1 MLRRIILPLLCL
13 VLLLPACKEEPE
25 IPAEL
30 KAINKAIESDK
41 PGIYYMLQDY
51 KPKARRQPEA
61 VRMYYDYLTIKYEDQ
76 ISFRHP
82 SDSLIKGIVHYYEKK
97 NDRRMLPE
105 VYYLAGRVYA
115 SFGDALRGLDY
126 YQQALDASA
135 AQGNEKLMQRI
146 YFQMGH
152 IFLHQDVYDEALNAQ
167 RKALGYKHL
176 AVDSVS
182 EVFIL
187 KDLGATYAAQGKTD
201 SAFLYYQEALRKA
214 ETACNA
220 SVRFYVKEDMAALHL
235 RLGEY
240 DKAWRLLDAPPAD
253 MDASV
258 QATLYRL
265 KAQLFHR
272 TGQPD
277 SALYYCRLLTRE
289 GSSVY
294 DRQAASLEMAGIFTG
309 QGRFQD
315 AVNQYCQYVTYTDSV
330 QKLIRTAA
338 ISKAQST
345 YNYRLRERENNQ
357 LKLKNAE
364 QRTLI
369 LVYLLA
375 GVLITGGGT
384 VYLLHLRTSRQKQNE
399 RIKELERQQE
409 EQYTRSRAYIEQNNA
424 VIRQLET
431 RLASTSADNTRMRER
446 LQTQQEQLRQR
457 NIRAEAEMRQQELAL
472 HTFRQSDI
480 YIRFHQATDFSELSE
495 TDWQELQ
502 RTIDETFNRFT
513 ARLYAL
519 SPLNEREL
527 RICLLV
533 KAEIQPTGI
542 AQLTGRVK
550 STITSA
556 RKNLFEKLYGKKG
569 SAEDFDRFIRAF

>member
-51 KPKARRQPEA
+51 KPKARKQPEA
-61 VRMYYDYLTIKYEDQ
+61 VRMYYDFLTIKYEDQ

-82 SDSLIKGIVHYYEKK
+82 SDSLIKGIVHYYEEK

-152 IFLHQDVYDEALNAQ
+152 IFLHQDVYGEALNAQ

-220 SVRFYVKEDMAALHL
+220 YVRFYVKEDIAALHL
-235 RLGEY
+235 RLDEY
-240 DKAWRLLDAPPAD
+240 DKAWHLLDAPPAD

-294 DRQAASLEMAGIFTG
+294 DRQAASLEMAGIFTE

>member
-201 SAFLYYQEALRKA
+201 SAFLYYQEALWKA

>member
-51 KPKARRQPEA
+51 KPKVQRQPEA
-61 VRMYYDYLTIKYEDQ
+61 VRMYYDFLTIKYEDQ

-82 SDSLIKGIVHYYEKK
+82 SDSLIKGIVHYYEEK

-152 IFLHQDVYDEALNAQ
+152 IFLHQDVYGEALNAQ

-201 SAFLYYQEALRKA
+201 SAFLYYQEALQKA

-220 SVRFYVKEDMAALHL
+220 SVRFYVKEDIAALHL

-240 DKAWRLLDAPPAD
+240 DKAWHLLDAPPAE

-309 QGRFQD
+309 QERFQD
-315 AVNQYCQYVTYTDSV
+315 AVNQYRQYVIYTDSV

-364 QRTLI
+364 QHTLI

-375 GVLITGGGT
+375 GVLIVGGGT
-384 VYLLHLRTSRQKQNE
+384 IYLLYLRTSRQKQNE

-424 VIRQLET
+424 IIRQLET
-431 RLASTSADNTRMRER
+431 RLASTSADNTQMRER

-480 YIRFHQATDFSELSE
+480 YIRFHQAADFCELSE
-495 TDWQELQ
+495 ADWQVLQ
-502 RTIDETFNRFT
+502 HTIDETFNHFT

-556 RKNLFEKLYGKKG
+556 RKNLFEKLCGKKG

>member
-30 KAINKAIESDK
+30 RAINEAIESDK

>member
-1 MLRRIILPLLCL
+1 MLRKIILPLLCL

-51 KPKARRQPEA
+51 KPKARKQPEA

-472 HTFRQSDI
+472 YTFRQSDI

>member
-1 MLRRIILPLLCL
+1 MLRRII
-13 VLLLPACKEEPE
+13 
-25 IPAEL
+25 
-30 KAINKAIESDK
+30 
-41 PGIYYMLQDY
+41 
-51 KPKARRQPEA
+51 
-61 VRMYYDYLTIKYEDQ
+61 
-76 ISFRHP
+76 
-82 SDSLIKGIVHYYEKK
+82 
-97 NDRRMLPE
+97 
-105 VYYLAGRVYA
+105 
-115 SFGDALRGLDY
+115 
-126 YQQALDASA
+126 
-135 AQGNEKLMQRI
+135 
-146 YFQMGH
+146 
-152 IFLHQDVYDEALNAQ
+152 LHQDVYDEALNAQ

-201 SAFLYYQEALRKA
+201 SAFLYYQEALQKA

-220 SVRFYVKEDMAALHL
+220 SVRFYVKEDIAALHL

-240 DKAWRLLDAPPAD
+240 DKAWHLLDAPPAD

-424 VIRQLET
+424 IIRQLET
-431 RLASTSADNTRMRER
+431 RLASTSADNTQMRER

-480 YIRFHQATDFSELSE
+480 YIRFHQAADFSELSE

-556 RKNLFEKLYGKKG
+556 RKNLFEKLCGKKG

>member
-1 MLRRIILPLLCL
+1 MLRKIILPLLCL

-51 KPKARRQPEA
+51 KPKARKQPEA

-214 ETACNA
+214 ESACNA

>member
-30 KAINKAIESDK
+30 KAINEAIESDK

-51 KPKARRQPEA
+51 KPKARKQPEA
-61 VRMYYDYLTIKYEDQ
+61 VRMYYDYLAIKYEDQ

-152 IFLHQDVYDEALNAQ
+152 IFLHQDVYGEALNAQ

-220 SVRFYVKEDMAALHL
+220 SVRFYVKEDIAALHL

-240 DKAWRLLDAPPAD
+240 DKAWHLLDAPPAD

-294 DRQAASLEMAGIFTG
+294 DRQAASLEMAGIFTE

>member
-51 KPKARRQPEA
+51 KLKARRQPEA

>member
-30 KAINKAIESDK
+30 KAINEAIESDK

-51 KPKARRQPEA
+51 KPKARKQPEA
-61 VRMYYDYLTIKYEDQ
+61 VRMYYDYLAIKYEDQ

-152 IFLHQDVYDEALNAQ
+152 IFLHQDVYGEALNAQ

-220 SVRFYVKEDMAALHL
+220 SVRFYVKEDIAALHL

-240 DKAWRLLDAPPAD
+240 DKAWHLLDAPPAD

-424 VIRQLET
+424 IIRQLET

>member
-51 KPKARRQPEA
+51 KPKARKQPEA
-61 VRMYYDYLTIKYEDQ
+61 MRMYYDYLTIKYEDQ

-187 KDLGATYAAQGKTD
+187 KDLGATYAAQGKID

>member
-51 KPKARRQPEA
+51 KPKARKQPEA
-61 VRMYYDYLTIKYEDQ
+61 VRMYYDFLTIKYEDQ

-82 SDSLIKGIVHYYEKK
+82 SDSLIKGIVHYYEEK

-152 IFLHQDVYDEALNAQ
+152 IFLHQDVYGEALNAQ

-220 SVRFYVKEDMAALHL
+220 SVRFYVKEDIAALHL
-235 RLGEY
+235 RLDEY
-240 DKAWRLLDAPPAD
+240 DKAWHLLDAPPAD

-294 DRQAASLEMAGIFTG
+294 DRQAASLEMAGIFTE

>member
-1 MLRRIILPLLCL
+1 MLRKIILPLLCL

-51 KPKARRQPEA
+51 KPKARKQPEA

>member
-13 VLLLPACKEEPE
+13 VLLLPACKDEPE

-51 KPKARRQPEA
+51 KPKARKQPEA
-61 VRMYYDYLTIKYEDQ
+61 VRMYYDFLTIKYEDQ

-82 SDSLIKGIVHYYEKK
+82 SDSLIKGIVHYYEEK

-152 IFLHQDVYDEALNAQ
+152 IFLHQDVYGEALNAQ

-201 SAFLYYQEALRKA
+201 SAFLYYQEALQKA

-220 SVRFYVKEDMAALHL
+220 SVRFYVKEDIAALHL

-240 DKAWRLLDAPPAD
+240 DKAWHLLDAPPAE

-309 QGRFQD
+309 QGRFSGCRQPIPP
-315 AVNQYCQYVTYTDSV
+315 
-330 QKLIRTAA
+330 IRHL
-338 ISKAQST
+338 
-345 YNYRLRERENNQ
+345 YRLGAKTYPYRCHQQGTIDLQ
-357 LKLKNAE
+357 LSVTRAGEQPAE
-364 QRTLI
+364 TEKRRAAHPDTGLPACWCAHRRRWYYLPALPAHQPAEAKRTYQRTG
-369 LVYLLA
+369 A
-375 GVLITGGGT
+375 PTG
-384 VYLLHLRTSRQKQNE
+384 
-399 RIKELERQQE
+399 
-409 EQYTRSRAYIEQNNA
+409 
-424 VIRQLET
+424 
-431 RLASTSADNTRMRER
+431 
-446 LQTQQEQLRQR
+446 
-457 NIRAEAEMRQQELAL
+457 
-472 HTFRQSDI
+472 
-480 YIRFHQATDFSELSE
+480 
-495 TDWQELQ
+495 
-502 RTIDETFNRFT
+502 RTIH
-513 ARLYAL
+513 
-519 SPLNEREL
+519 PKP
-527 RICLLV
+527 CLH
-533 KAEIQPTGI
+533 
-542 AQLTGRVK
+542 
-550 STITSA
+550 
-556 RKNLFEKLYGKKG
+556 
-569 SAEDFDRFIRAF
+569 

>member
-30 KAINKAIESDK
+30 RAINEAIESDK

-220 SVRFYVKEDMAALHL
+220 SVRFYVKEDIAALHL

>member
-51 KPKARRQPEA
+51 KPKARKQPEA
-61 VRMYYDYLTIKYEDQ
+61 VRMYYDFLTIKYEDQ

-82 SDSLIKGIVHYYEKK
+82 SDSLIKGIVHYYEEK

-152 IFLHQDVYDEALNAQ
+152 IFLHQDVYGEALNAQ

-201 SAFLYYQEALRKA
+201 SAFLYYQEALQKA

-220 SVRFYVKEDMAALHL
+220 SVRFYVKEDIAALHL

-240 DKAWRLLDAPPAD
+240 DKAWHLLDAPPAE

>member
-1 MLRRIILPLLCL
+1 M
-13 VLLLPACKEEPE
+13 
-25 IPAEL
+25 
-30 KAINKAIESDK
+30 
-41 PGIYYMLQDY
+41 
-51 KPKARRQPEA
+51 
-61 VRMYYDYLTIKYEDQ
+61 
-76 ISFRHP
+76 
-82 SDSLIKGIVHYYEKK
+82 IKGIVHYYEEK
-97 NDRRMLPE
+97 NERRMLPE

-152 IFLHQDVYDEALNAQ
+152 IFLHQDVYNEALNAQ

-220 SVRFYVKEDMAALHL
+220 SVRFYVKEDIAALHL

-240 DKAWRLLDAPPAD
+240 DKAWHLLDAPPAE

-294 DRQAASLEMAGIFTG
+294 DRQAASLEMAGIFTE

-424 VIRQLET
+424 IIRQLET
-431 RLASTSADNTRMRER
+431 RLASTSADNTQMRER

-480 YIRFHQATDFSELSE
+480 YIRFRQATDFSELSE

-556 RKNLFEKLYGKKG
+556 RKNLFEKLCGKKG

>member
-13 VLLLPACKEEPE
+13 MLLLPACKEEPK

-30 KAINKAIESDK
+30 KAINEAIESDK

-51 KPKARRQPEA
+51 KPKVQRQPEA
-61 VRMYYDYLTIKYEDQ
+61 VRMYYDFLTIKYEDQ

-82 SDSLIKGIVHYYEKK
+82 SDSLIKGIVHYYEEK
-97 NDRRMLPE
+97 NERRMLPE

-152 IFLHQDVYDEALNAQ
+152 IFLHQDVYNEALNAQ

-220 SVRFYVKEDMAALHL
+220 SVRFYVKEDIAALHL

-240 DKAWRLLDAPPAD
+240 DKAWHLLDAPPAD

-294 DRQAASLEMAGIFTG
+294 DRQEASLEMAGIFTE

>member
-1 MLRRIILPLLCL
+1 
-13 VLLLPACKEEPE
+13 
-25 IPAEL
+25 
-30 KAINKAIESDK
+30 
-41 PGIYYMLQDY
+41 
-51 KPKARRQPEA
+51 
-61 VRMYYDYLTIKYEDQ
+61 
-76 ISFRHP
+76 
-82 SDSLIKGIVHYYEKK
+82 
-97 NDRRMLPE
+97 
-105 VYYLAGRVYA
+105 
-115 SFGDALRGLDY
+115 
-126 YQQALDASA
+126 
-135 AQGNEKLMQRI
+135 
-146 YFQMGH
+146 
-152 IFLHQDVYDEALNAQ
+152 
-167 RKALGYKHL
+167 
-176 AVDSVS
+176 
-182 EVFIL
+182 
-187 KDLGATYAAQGKTD
+187 
-201 SAFLYYQEALRKA
+201 
-214 ETACNA
+214 
-220 SVRFYVKEDMAALHL
+220 
-235 RLGEY
+235 
-240 DKAWRLLDAPPAD
+240 

-409 EQYTRSRAYIEQNNA
+409 EQYTRSRAYIEQN
-424 VIRQLET
+424 
-431 RLASTSADNTRMRER
+431 
-446 LQTQQEQLRQR
+446 RQR

-556 RKNLFEKLYGKKG
+556 RKTGFLKV
-569 SAEDFDRFIRAF
+569 SANCPVFPLQMTRIIPCAV

>member
-61 VRMYYDYLTIKYEDQ
+61 MRMYYDYLTIKYEDQ

-105 VYYLAGRVYA
+105 IYYLAGRVYA

>member
-1 MLRRIILPLLCL
+1 MLRKIILPLLCL

-51 KPKARRQPEA
+51 KPKARKQPEA

-277 SALYYCRLLTRE
+277 SALYYCRLLPRE

>member
-82 SDSLIKGIVHYYEKK
+82 SDSLMTGLVQYYEKK
-97 NDRRMLPE
+97 TDRRMLPE

-294 DRQAASLEMAGIFTG
+294 DRQADSLEMAGIVTG

-369 LVYLLA
+369 LVYSLA
-375 GVLITGGGT
+375 GVLITGSGT

>member
-1 MLRRIILPLLCL
+1 
-13 VLLLPACKEEPE
+13 
-25 IPAEL
+25 
-30 KAINKAIESDK
+30 
-41 PGIYYMLQDY
+41 
-51 KPKARRQPEA
+51 
-61 VRMYYDYLTIKYEDQ
+61 
-76 ISFRHP
+76 
-82 SDSLIKGIVHYYEKK
+82 
-97 NDRRMLPE
+97 
-105 VYYLAGRVYA
+105 
-115 SFGDALRGLDY
+115 
-126 YQQALDASA
+126 
-135 AQGNEKLMQRI
+135 MQRI

-152 IFLHQDVYDEALNAQ
+152 IFLHQDVYGEALNAQ

-201 SAFLYYQEALRKA
+201 SAFLYYQEALQKA
-214 ETACNA
+214 ETTCNA

-240 DKAWRLLDAPPAD
+240 DKAWHLLDAPPAD

-357 LKLKNAE
+357 LKLKKRRAAHPDTGLPACRCTHHRRRHCLPAPPAHQPAE
-364 QRTLI
+364 AKRTYQRTG
-369 LVYLLA
+369 A
-375 GVLITGGGT
+375 PTG
-384 VYLLHLRTSRQKQNE
+384 
-399 RIKELERQQE
+399 
-409 EQYTRSRAYIEQNNA
+409 
-424 VIRQLET
+424 
-431 RLASTSADNTRMRER
+431 
-446 LQTQQEQLRQR
+446 
-457 NIRAEAEMRQQELAL
+457 
-472 HTFRQSDI
+472 
-480 YIRFHQATDFSELSE
+480 
-495 TDWQELQ
+495 
-502 RTIDETFNRFT
+502 RTIH
-513 ARLYAL
+513 
-519 SPLNEREL
+519 PKP
-527 RICLLV
+527 CLH
-533 KAEIQPTGI
+533 
-542 AQLTGRVK
+542 
-550 STITSA
+550 
-556 RKNLFEKLYGKKG
+556 
-569 SAEDFDRFIRAF
+569 

>member
-13 VLLLPACKEEPE
+13 VLLLPACKEEPK

-30 KAINKAIESDK
+30 KAINEAIESDK

-51 KPKARRQPEA
+51 KPKVQRQPEA

-76 ISFRHP
+76 ITFHHP

-240 DKAWRLLDAPPAD
+240 DKAWHLLDAPPAD

-424 VIRQLET
+424 IIRQLET
-431 RLASTSADNTRMRER
+431 RLASTSADNTQMRER

-480 YIRFHQATDFSELSE
+480 YIRFHQAADFCELSE
-495 TDWQELQ
+495 ADWQVLQ
-502 RTIDETFNRFT
+502 HTIDETFNHFT

-556 RKNLFEKLYGKKG
+556 RKNLFEKLCGKKG

>member
-30 KAINKAIESDK
+30 KAINEAIESDK

-51 KPKARRQPEA
+51 KPKARKQPEA
-61 VRMYYDYLTIKYEDQ
+61 VRMYYDYLAIKYEDQ

-240 DKAWRLLDAPPAD
+240 DKAWHLLDAPPAD

-294 DRQAASLEMAGIFTG
+294 DRQAASLEMAGIFTE

-424 VIRQLET
+424 IIRQLET

>member
-240 DKAWRLLDAPPAD
+240 DKAWHLLDAPPAD

>member
-51 KPKARRQPEA
+51 KPKARKQPEA
-61 VRMYYDYLTIKYEDQ
+61 MRMYYDYLTIKYEDQ

>member
-51 KPKARRQPEA
+51 KPKARKQPEA

-220 SVRFYVKEDMAALHL
+220 SVRFYVKEDIAALHL

>member
-30 KAINKAIESDK
+30 KAINEAIESDK

-51 KPKARRQPEA
+51 KPKARKQPEA
-61 VRMYYDYLTIKYEDQ
+61 VRMYYDYLAIKYEDQ

-240 DKAWRLLDAPPAD
+240 DKAWHLLDAPPAD

-424 VIRQLET
+424 IIRQLET

>member
-30 KAINKAIESDK
+30 KAINEAIESDK

-51 KPKARRQPEA
+51 KPKARKQPEA
-61 VRMYYDYLTIKYEDQ
+61 VRMYYDYLAIKYEDQ

-201 SAFLYYQEALRKA
+201 SAFLYYQEALQKA

-220 SVRFYVKEDMAALHL
+220 SVRFYVKEDIAALHL

-240 DKAWRLLDAPPAD
+240 DKAWHLLDAPPAE

-294 DRQAASLEMAGIFTG
+294 DRQAASLEMAGIFTE

-424 VIRQLET
+424 IIRQLET

>member
-13 VLLLPACKEEPE
+13 ALLLPACKEEPK

-30 KAINKAIESDK
+30 KAINEAIESDK

-51 KPKARRQPEA
+51 KPKVQRQPEA
-61 VRMYYDYLTIKYEDQ
+61 VRMYYDFLTIKYEDQ

-82 SDSLIKGIVHYYEKK
+82 SDSLIKGIVHYYEEK
-97 NDRRMLPE
+97 NERRMLPE

-152 IFLHQDVYDEALNAQ
+152 IFLHQDVYNEALNAQ
-167 RKALGYKHL
+167 RKALGHKHL

-220 SVRFYVKEDMAALHL
+220 SVRFYVKEDIAALHL

-240 DKAWRLLDAPPAD
+240 DKAWHLLDAPPAE

-480 YIRFHQATDFSELSE
+480 YIRFHQTTDFSELSE

>member
-51 KPKARRQPEA
+51 KPKARKQPEA

>member
-1 MLRRIILPLLCL
+1 
-13 VLLLPACKEEPE
+13 
-25 IPAEL
+25 
-30 KAINKAIESDK
+30 
-41 PGIYYMLQDY
+41 
-51 KPKARRQPEA
+51 
-61 VRMYYDYLTIKYEDQ
+61 
-76 ISFRHP
+76 
-82 SDSLIKGIVHYYEKK
+82 
-97 NDRRMLPE
+97 
-105 VYYLAGRVYA
+105 
-115 SFGDALRGLDY
+115 
-126 YQQALDASA
+126 
-135 AQGNEKLMQRI
+135 
-146 YFQMGH
+146 
-152 IFLHQDVYDEALNAQ
+152 
-167 RKALGYKHL
+167 
-176 AVDSVS
+176 
-182 EVFIL
+182 
-187 KDLGATYAAQGKTD
+187 
-201 SAFLYYQEALRKA
+201 
-214 ETACNA
+214 
-220 SVRFYVKEDMAALHL
+220 
-235 RLGEY
+235 
-240 DKAWRLLDAPPAD
+240 
-253 MDASV
+253 
-258 QATLYRL
+258 
-265 KAQLFHR
+265 
-272 TGQPD
+272 
-277 SALYYCRLLTRE
+277 
-289 GSSVY
+289 
-294 DRQAASLEMAGIFTG
+294 MAGIFTG

-424 VIRQLET
+424 IIRQLET
-431 RLASTSADNTRMRER
+431 RLASTSADNTQMRER

-480 YIRFHQATDFSELSE
+480 YIRFHQTTDFSELSE

>member
-30 KAINKAIESDK
+30 KAINEAIESDK

-51 KPKARRQPEA
+51 KPKARKQPEA
-61 VRMYYDYLTIKYEDQ
+61 VRMYYDYLAIKYEDQ

-201 SAFLYYQEALRKA
+201 SAFLYYQEALQKA

-220 SVRFYVKEDMAALHL
+220 SVRFYVKEDIAALHL

-240 DKAWRLLDAPPAD
+240 DKAWHLLDAPPAE

-294 DRQAASLEMAGIFTG
+294 DRQAASLEMAGIFTE

>member
-502 RTIDETFNRFT
+502 RTTDETFNRFT